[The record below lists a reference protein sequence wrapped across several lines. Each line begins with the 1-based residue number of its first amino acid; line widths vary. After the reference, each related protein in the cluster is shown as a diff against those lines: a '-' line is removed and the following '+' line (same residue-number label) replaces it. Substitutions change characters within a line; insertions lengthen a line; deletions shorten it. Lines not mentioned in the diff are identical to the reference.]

1 MHFIVLEGIDGTG
14 KTTQIKH
21 IEQYM
26 KSNKIPYFLTK
37 EPNESIFGQEIYN
50 NLKNSKY
57 TNITELLLFNAI
69 RTEHLKNHIIPNI
82 KAGKIVICDR
92 FLMSTIVYQTI
103 LNKLSRDDVDFI
115 TNIVFK
121 YIGDYKPT
129 LTILLDSDPGTL
141 ISRHKHENKK
151 DTINIQIK
159 RKLRDTYLTESKL
172 DSKVVIINADQQE
185 ENVAKDI
192 YTVLDNYFEKQKK
205 QFVMD

>member
-1 MHFIVLEGIDGTG
+1 M
-14 KTTQIKH
+14 
-21 IEQYM
+21 
-26 KSNKIPYFLTK
+26 
-37 EPNESIFGQEIYN
+37 
-50 NLKNSKY
+50 
-57 TNITELLLFNAI
+57 LLFNAI

-129 LTILLDSDPGTL
+129 LTILLDSDPSTL

-159 RKLRDTYLTESKL
+159 RKLCDTYLTESKL
-172 DSKVVIINADQQE
+172 NSKVVIINADQQE

-192 YTVLDNYFEKQKK
+192 YTVLDKYFEKRS
-205 QFVMD
+205 